1 MKKKATARQHFK
13 SVHVETN
20 IYSDNA
26 KDIVKVVI
34 GTFYHNE
41 KICEFWVPRAAVIT
55 MTHRAGI
62 SQWVDPALIRNRAK
76 HDFNITYDHYSGGSL
91 KD

>member
-1 MKKKATARQHFK
+1 
-13 SVHVETN
+13 
-20 IYSDNA
+20 
-26 KDIVKVVI
+26 
-34 GTFYHNE
+34 
-41 KICEFWVPRAAVIT
+41 